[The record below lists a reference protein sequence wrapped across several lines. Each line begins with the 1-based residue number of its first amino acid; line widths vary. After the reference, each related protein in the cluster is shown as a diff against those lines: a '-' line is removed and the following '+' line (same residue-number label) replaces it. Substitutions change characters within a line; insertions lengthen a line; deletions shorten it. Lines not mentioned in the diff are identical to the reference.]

1 MILAAPVSRLKGMLT
16 CCFPFSQGAQ
26 VIHNAANMITAAQS
40 NFINSGKP
48 TLDPVLALG
57 QKFSD
62 ILVCDFSGALR

>member
-1 MILAAPVSRLKGMLT
+1 MILAALVSRLKGMLT

-48 TLDPVLALG
+48 TLDPV
-57 QKFSD
+57 
-62 ILVCDFSGALR
+62 VALR